1 MRKMINI
8 AIDGHS
14 SCGKSTIA
22 KAISK
27 RYQMKYIDTGAMY
40 RAVSWYCIQNN
51 LISEDGV
58 KIEKLKE
65 DISEIKVEFRYNFDT
80 KSSETFLNDE
90 NVEGYIRTLEVS
102 EKVSLVA
109 KIPFVREKLVI
120 LQKEIGKDKNVVMDG
135 RDIGTKV
142 FPDADLKFFI
152 TAQVDIRAK
161 RRWEELKDNGE
172 KVSFD
177 KVLEN
182 LKMRDENDVNRKINP
197 LKKAEDAVLIDNSDI
212 SLSEQNDFIFSII
225 DKNLKN
231 EGRN

>member
-40 RAVSWYCIQNN
+40 RAISWYCIQNN
-51 LISEDGV
+51 LISEAGV
-58 KIEKLKE
+58 KIKKLKE
-65 DISEIKVEFRYNFDT
+65 DISEIRLSFRYNFDT
-80 KSSETFLNDE
+80 ESSETFLNDE
-90 NVEGYIRTLEVS
+90 NVEGYIRTIEVS

-120 LQKEIGKDKNVVMDG
+120 LQQEIGKDKNVVMDG

-152 TAQVDIRAK
+152 TAQVSIRAK

-172 KVSFD
+172 KLSFD

-197 LKKAEDAVLIDNSDI
+197 LKKAEDAILIDNSDI
-212 SLSEQNDFIFSII
+212 SLADQNDFIFSII
-225 DKNLKN
+225 DKTFN
-231 EGRN
+231 E

>member
-1 MRKMINI
+1 MINI

-51 LISEDGV
+51 LISEEGL

-65 DISEIKVEFRYNFDT
+65 DISEIKLEFRYNAET
-80 KSSETFLNDE
+80 KSSETYLNNE
-90 NVEGYIRTLEVS
+90 NVEGFIRTLEVS
-102 EKVSLVA
+102 DKVSLVA

-120 LQKEIGKDKNVVMDG
+120 LQKELGKYKNVVMDG

-152 TAQVDIRAK
+152 TARVGIRAK
-161 RRWEELKDNGE
+161 RRWEELKHNGE
-172 KVSFD
+172 KVSFE

-182 LKMRDENDVNRKINP
+182 LKMRDKNDINRKINP

-212 SLSEQNDFIFSII
+212 SLADQNDFIFSII
-225 DKNLKN
+225 DKMFK
-231 EGRN
+231 

>member
-1 MRKMINI
+1 MGKMINI

-27 RYQMKYIDTGAMY
+27 KYHMKYIDTGAMY
-40 RAVSWYCIQNN
+40 RAVSWYCIQKG

-65 DISEIKVEFRYNFDT
+65 DISDIKVEFRYNSDT
-80 KSSETFLNDE
+80 KSSETYLNDV

-152 TAQVDIRAK
+152 TAQVGIRAK
-161 RRWEELKDNGE
+161 RRWEELRDNGE

-177 KVLEN
+177 EVLEN
-182 LKMRDENDVNRKINP
+182 LKMRDANDVNRKMNP
-197 LKKAEDAVLIDNSDI
+197 LKKGKDAILIDNSDI
-212 SLSEQNDFIFSII
+212 SLVDQNDLIFSII
-225 DKNLKN
+225 DKTLK
-231 EGRN
+231 E

>member
-1 MRKMINI
+1 MINI

-51 LISEDGV
+51 LISEEGL

-65 DISEIKVEFRYNFDT
+65 DISEIKLEFRYNAET
-80 KSSETFLNDE
+80 KSSETYLNNE
-90 NVEGYIRTLEVS
+90 NVEGFIRTLEVS
-102 EKVSLVA
+102 DKVSLVA

-120 LQKEIGKDKNVVMDG
+120 LQKELGKYKNVVMDG

-152 TAQVDIRAK
+152 TARVGIRAK
-161 RRWEELKDNGE
+161 RRWEELKHNAE

-182 LKMRDENDVNRKINP
+182 LKMRDKNDINRKINP

-212 SLSEQNDFIFSII
+212 SLADQNDFIFSII
-225 DKNLKN
+225 DKTFK
-231 EGRN
+231 

>member
-1 MRKMINI
+1 
-8 AIDGHS
+8 
-14 SCGKSTIA
+14 
-22 KAISK
+22 
-27 RYQMKYIDTGAMY
+27 MKYIDTGAMY
-40 RAVSWYCIQNN
+40 RAVSWYCIQKG

-65 DISEIKVEFRYNFDT
+65 DISDIKVEFRYNSDT
-80 KSSETFLNDE
+80 KNSETYLNDV
-90 NVEGYIRTLEVS
+90 NVEDFIRTLEVS

-152 TAQVDIRAK
+152 TAQVGIRAK
-161 RRWEELKDNGE
+161 RRWEELRDNGE

-177 KVLEN
+177 EVLEN
-182 LKMRDENDVNRKINP
+182 LKMRDANDVNRKMNP
-197 LKKAEDAVLIDNSDI
+197 LKKAKDAILIDNSDI
-212 SLSEQNDFIFSII
+212 SLVDQNDLIFSII
-225 DKNLKN
+225 DKTLK
-231 EGRN
+231 E

>member
-58 KIEKLKE
+58 KIQKLKE
-65 DISEIKVEFRYNFDT
+65 DIAQIKLAFRYNFDT
-80 KSSETFLNDE
+80 KRSETFLNDE
-90 NVEGYIRTLEVS
+90 NVEGYIRTIEVS

-152 TAQVDIRAK
+152 TAQVAIRAK

-172 KVSFD
+172 KLSFD

-182 LKMRDENDVNRKINP
+182 LKMRDDHDVNRKINP
-197 LKKAEDAVLIDNSDI
+197 LKKAEDAILIDNSDI
-212 SLSEQNDFIFSII
+212 SLLEQNDVIFSII
-225 DKNLKN
+225 DKTFKA
-231 EGRN
+231 

>member
-40 RAVSWYCIQNN
+40 RAISWYCIQNN
-51 LISEDGV
+51 LISEAGV

-65 DISEIKVEFRYNFDT
+65 DISEIRLSFRYNFDT
-80 KSSETFLNDE
+80 ESSETFLNDE
-90 NVEGYIRTLEVS
+90 NVEGYIRTIEVS

-120 LQKEIGKDKNVVMDG
+120 LQQEIGKDKNVVMDG

-152 TAQVDIRAK
+152 TANIKIRAL
-161 RRWEELKDNGE
+161 RRHKELKSLNKKISYQE
-172 KVSFD
+172 VLKSIKKRD
-177 KVLEN
+177 K
-182 LKMRDENDVNRKINP
+182 NDYNRKISP
-197 LKKAEDAVLIDNSDI
+197 LKKTKDSVLLNTSKLTKRACFLKIKK
-212 SLSEQNDFIFSII
+212 II
-225 DKNLKN
+225 DRKINN
-231 EGRN
+231 

>member
-1 MRKMINI
+1 MGKMINI

-40 RAVSWYCIQNN
+40 RAVSWYCIQNH
-51 LISEDGV
+51 LISEDGL

-197 LKKAEDAVLIDNSDI
+197 LKKADDAVLIDNSDI
-212 SLSEQNDFIFSII
+212 SLADQNNFIFSII

-231 EGRN
+231 ECRN